1 MIILIYILFLLKTLP
16 YIRQQTDNTGYFLLK
31 SEKCYRNQISFFD
44 YQSAYFKNGFTDL
57 ELISY
62 HRLLPPPFG

>member
-1 MIILIYILFLLKTLP
+1 MIVVIYILFLLNTLQ

-31 SEKCYRNQISFFD
+31 SKKCFRKLISFFD
-44 YQSAYFKNGFTDL
+44 NQLAYFQNGFTDL